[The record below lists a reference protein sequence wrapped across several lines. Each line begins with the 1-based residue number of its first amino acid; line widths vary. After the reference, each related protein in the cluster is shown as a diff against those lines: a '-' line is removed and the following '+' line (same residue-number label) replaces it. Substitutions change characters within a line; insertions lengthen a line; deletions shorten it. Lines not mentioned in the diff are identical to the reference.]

1 MVLLLNIEEDMS
13 RIELDLFISGIE
25 YSFWIQC
32 LMFNDELI
40 VFVPRYITD
49 LESVLSRGYNE

>member
-1 MVLLLNIEEDMS
+1 MS

-32 LMFNDELI
+32 LMFNDELL